1 MITCFIFIKIS
12 YEPNYTKYDKYIK
25 LLDSCSLTQKKI
37 DSAISKFGRDNPM
50 FLNIRSDN
58 EFAKVEKRLINS
70 NCLDKNY
77 NKASSDCFYV
87 IIEGEVYC
95 VCHSNMKAID
105 KNINWIN
112 KLISNNKTDEKFDY
126 IITVLASQICLVGL
140 FCRK

>member
-1 MITCFIFIKIS
+1 MDKNINSSES
-12 YEPNYTKYDKYIK
+12 YEELDKFLQMEMQDFSNNNNNK
-25 LLDSCSLTQKKI
+25 SANSI
-37 DSAISKFGRDNPM
+37 DDNNPM

-58 EFAKVEKRLINS
+58 EFANVEKRLINS

-95 VCHSNMKAID
+95 VCHSNMNAID
-105 KNINWIN
+105 KNIKWIN
-112 KLISNNKTDEKFDY
+112 KLMSNNKTDEIFDY
-126 IITVLASQICLVGL
+126 LITLLASQICLVGL